1 LTSAA
6 EPIDLEGRPA
16 GAART
21 SGLAE
26 IEARTRAGL
35 ARVERALAAAVDTA
49 DGFVAEAAGVLLTAG
64 GKRFRPT
71 CVLLTGHLG
80 DPEDPRLV
88 PAAVAIELTHL
99 STLYHDDVID
109 EAELRRGTSSANA
122 RYGNLVAILTGDYL
136 FARASE
142 VTADLGPAAT
152 RILARTVARLVQG
165 QIAEAR
171 GPQPGQ
177 DPVEHYL
184 AVLAEKTGALIG
196 TACRLGAELSG
207 ADPLAVAAVT
217 EFGERLGVGFQ
228 LADDLLDIVEDPAT
242 SGKVPGTDLREGV
255 RTLPV
260 LYLLRDGGAEADLV
274 EQVLDAEDPDNGEV
288 AKALEALRGSD
299 AFDQARVTARDQV
312 ELATRSLASL
322 PRGPVRAALEQV
334 AERALDRDH

>member
-1 LTSAA
+1 VA
-6 EPIDLEGRPA
+6 EQIGYEGRPA
-16 GAART
+16 AAALGN
-21 SGLAE
+21 GLAE
-26 IEARTRAGL
+26 IEARTRSGL
-35 ARVERALAAAVDTA
+35 ARVEAALATAVDTA

-71 CVLLTGHLG
+71 CVLLAGHLG
-80 DPEDPRLV
+80 DPDDPKLV

-109 EAELRRGTSSANA
+109 EAELRRGTTSANA

-142 VTADLGPAAT
+142 VTADLGPEAT

-171 GPQPGQ
+171 GPQQGQ

-207 ADPLAVAAVT
+207 ADPLAVSAVT
-217 EFGERLGVGFQ
+217 EFGERLGVAFQ
-228 LADDLLDIVEDPAT
+228 LADDLLDIAEDPAV

-260 LYLLRDGGAEADLV
+260 LYLLRQGGPAAEMV
-274 EQVLDAEDPDNGEV
+274 ERVLDDEHPDDGEV
-288 AKALEALRGSD
+288 AKALEALRGSES
-299 AFDQARVTARDQV
+299 FDQARLTAREQL
-312 ELATRSLASL
+312 ELATRSLARL
-322 PRGPVRAALEQV
+322 PATPVRNALEQV